1 MLDVLNPS
9 ETAGLAT
16 WFAVNSSQ
24 DRCLRRSCAPTET
37 SQKPGNFHSKNNFW
51 SYHLDIIWIHFWW
64 IFREIFHLG
73 TTCILSGSQLVGW
86 QRSCADAQS
95 PMLGR
100 WRTLPST
107 PLVAKASSKQTLFR
121 KTMKKEEMLINQLKA
136 SFQLPRTDAF
146 LTWCLCNLE
155 SAFW

>member
-1 MLDVLNPS
+1 LASVCCFTF
-9 ETAGLAT
+9 TARII
-16 WFAVNSSQ
+16 S
-24 DRCLRRSCAPTET
+24 D
-37 SQKPGNFHSKNNFW
+37 H
-51 SYHLDIIWIHFWW
+51 IIWISSGY
-64 IFREIFHLG
+64 IFGGYLQRFSHLG